1 MSPGLYYLDFPQ
13 VLVFLCVKSVPVPYV
28 QPEERFLV
36 GRIGPK
42 EYRLYRVIVRYG
54 YRDIQK
60 DDLEFEKELVS
71 SIAELIRS
79 GPASGTNHHD
89 NGANTLFDDSE
100 KVNEKMAVI
109 GTPIGLSEEYEPEP
123 ESESPGPSSNGNDTG
138 MDGLFPK
145 RKRVR
150 FVLPKSPELESGAL
164 EELRD
169 LMEAR
174 EAGMSFILG
183 HSYTRAK
190 RDSSFIKRVAINF
203 GYEFLRRNSRGPAY
217 AASIPHASTLEVGM
231 VYHV

>member
-1 MSPGLYYLDFPQ
+1 M
-13 VLVFLCVKSVPVPYV
+13 FLCVKSVPVPYV
-28 QPEERFLV
+28 QPEERYLV

-71 SIAELIRS
+71 SIAEFIRS
-79 GPASGTNHHD
+79 SSASGTNNHD
-89 NGANTLFDDSE
+89 NGTNLLYDDTE
-100 KVNEKMAVI
+100 KANEKMAVI
-109 GTPIGLSEEYEPEP
+109 GTPLGLSEEYCEPEP
-123 ESESPGPSSNGNDTG
+123 ENESPGPSSNGNGTG
-138 MDGLFPK
+138 IDGLVPK

-150 FVLPKSPELESGAL
+150 FVIPKSPELESGAR
-164 EELRD
+164 EELRE

-190 RDSSFIKRVAINF
+190 SGSGFIKRVAINF

-217 AASIPHASTLEVGM
+217 AANIPHASTLEVGM